1 MAHDLRNPLGAIKN
15 AIYYLNGKLLN
26 SEPAIQ
32 NPRIPE
38 FLKIIDEEVE
48 HSNKIISDLMDFAR
62 ISTPTFSPADLGA
75 MVQECL
81 SKIEVVEGIYI
92 NVLDNHH
99 DESLQVQADGQQLD
113 RVFQNLVLNAQDAM
127 PNGGVSMLVATSLS
141 TRDPP
146 GVTSTPSLAKRMR

>member
-1 MAHDLRNPLGAIKN
+1 MALEQDITDRRKAEEEARIANHRLAEMNSTLEQKVTERTSDLQHANSRLLEAHDQLVRTEKLAAIGQLSAGVAHDLRNPLGAIKN

-26 SEPAIQ
+26 SESAIQ

-81 SKIEVVEGIYI
+81 SKIEVW
-92 NVLDNHH
+92 
-99 DESLQVQADGQQLD
+99 
-113 RVFQNLVLNAQDAM
+113 
-127 PNGGVSMLVATSLS
+127 
-141 TRDPP
+141 
-146 GVTSTPSLAKRMR
+146 